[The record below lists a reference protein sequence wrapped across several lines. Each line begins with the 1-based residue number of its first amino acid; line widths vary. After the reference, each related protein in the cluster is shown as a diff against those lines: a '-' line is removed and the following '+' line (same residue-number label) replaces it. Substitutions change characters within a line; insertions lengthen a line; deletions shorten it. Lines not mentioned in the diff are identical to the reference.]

1 MTTPPPPPPPPGGGM
16 PPVPPPP
23 PGQPPVPPPPPGGG
37 MPPVPP
43 PPPPGYGAGGGMP
56 GATPQGNNGLA
67 IASLVLSIVGIC
79 CGIGSIIGIVL
90 GFVALNQ
97 IKKTGQ
103 SGEGLA
109 KAGIII
115 GFITLAIGIIFWI
128 ISLASG
134 NGSYTFYT
142 N

>member
-1 MTTPPPPPPPPGGGM
+1 MTTPPPPPPPGGVPPVPPPPPGGGY

-23 PGQPPVPPPPPGGG
+23 PGQPPVPPPPPG
-37 MPPVPP
+37 
-43 PPPPGYGAGGGMP
+43 YGSGGGMP
-56 GATPQGNNGLA
+56 GSVPQGNNGLA
-67 IASLVLSIVGIC
+67 IASLVLSIVGVC

-90 GFVALNQ
+90 GFVAMNQ

-115 GFITLAIGIIFWI
+115 GFITLAIGIVWWIF
-128 ISLASG
+128 SLASG
-134 NGSYTFYT
+134 NGSYMFYT